1 MANECRTLLIGTE
14 FTYDGNKYKVCEYK
28 PSHNTSCCDFCAF
41 QNYKCVNS
49 NLKQIRGECYRFNRV
64 DKTEVY
70 FKQINNESMNKNNND
85 NDNDTNTKFINAV
98 FNSDNSLSNIKILCH
113 KGYVIDVEH
122 SDLSKGIIKFKKDNI
137 TLEDIYKDDN
147 TEYAINLV
155 ILTEGKLGNKLSC
168 IAKLIDIA
176 NYYNKGWKPNWND
189 YEENKYYIRFSSN
202 INKNDYDI
210 GYRFEIN
217 HGIVFFK
224 NKEDAQDVIDNPNF
238 RDILDTIYK
247 D

>member
-1 MANECRTLLIGTE
+1 MKNIILNKYKTLPIGTI
-14 FTYDGNKYKVCEYK
+14 FTYKGNKYEVCKYNWTTI
-28 PSHNTSCCDFCAF
+28 SSCCSLCAF
-41 QNYKCVNS
+41 CGINCDENKSV
-49 NLKQIRGECYRFNRV
+49 RGECYSARRLDNSNI
-64 DKTEVY
+64 Y
-70 FKQINNESMNKNNND
+70 FKLLEDNKDNKDNKDINNISNIIP
-85 NDNDTNTKFINAV
+85 TFNT
-98 FNSDNSLSNIKILCH
+98 DNSLNDLHIDCP
-113 KGYVIDVEH
+113 KGYSIDVEN

-147 TEYAINLV
+147 IEYAINLV

-189 YEENKYYIRFSSN
+189 YEENKYYIRFNSN

-224 NKEDAQDVIDNPNF
+224 NKEDAQEVIDNPNF